1 MGPAHPDHA
10 RPGSDRAAVR
20 AAVAFALVGV
30 AWIVSSD
37 LLVQAL
43 VPDRWQHAAQSGKGI
58 AFILL
63 SATLV
68 LLLVRHHGRQWE
80 RADTV
85 ARLTE
90 EALRGSE
97 SRYRSL
103 VERVPCVV
111 WLNEVDEADPNRT
124 HCIYIGPQLEELLGY
139 TPQEWMADDD
149 LWLRVVHP
157 DDVARVAEANDDEY
171 DTGAVSIE
179 YRAIRRDGTV
189 VWIHDE
195 AVVIPGDGSR
205 PAYWQGVMVDITAQ
219 RIQDQAL
226 HEMTESLRGIFL
238 ASPLAIVVLEPDGT
252 VRHWNPA
259 AERIFGWRA
268 DEVVGAPLPFVPPD
282 LSADFDRVRER
293 TLAGEA
299 LAGWQTTG
307 ARKEGTLVEVTLSTA
322 RLLDRNGER
331 TGFLAVLEDVTER
344 RRHAE
349 ERRRAETALRAAEE
363 RYRGL
368 VEGGPAVV
376 YLHDPHATPAHLTYV
391 SPQVVD
397 LFGYPAE
404 AWTADPLF
412 WVSAAH
418 PDDRDRIVK
427 ADSAAIE
434 RAAPFD
440 MEYRM
445 IAADGREVW
454 VHDRS
459 ALVRGDD
466 GSPLFRQGVVIDVT
480 DRHRAEQERRSAI
493 DRQLRLATR
502 LELLHQIDRDVLSSA
517 SIDELAGRTLD
528 LLRLLVPFDRA
539 SVAVLDEPSGR
550 FTYAAVRAAP
560 ELVLEPDL
568 RSHVPDAVA
577 RELLSRDVLLV
588 ADLDQFEGETPYI
601 TGARA
606 MGIRSVVSIALRT
619 EDEQVGTLILVSRTP
634 GAFGEEAVDIAR
646 EVGAELAIA
655 IAQTRLRDQLEE
667 RADELARLAEERG
680 QLLHRIVRAQEE
692 ERERV
697 ALELHDGL
705 GQVLTSISLFA
716 SDLLQ
721 DVPEGARARVARVND
736 LVQRAIADS
745 RHLVWSLRP
754 PELERL
760 GLVPAL
766 RRLVDELSGSELTV
780 DLHEEIG
787 DLRLS
792 GDSEAVVYR
801 VVQEAVNNA
810 MKHAGGSAVSVVL
823 RRRNGVLTTLVED
836 DGGGFDPGAV
846 PAGRGLG
853 LIGMRERA
861 ELVGGDLVVES
872 AHESGTRVRLEV
884 PVEPEG

>member
-1 MGPAHPDHA
+1 MDPAHPDHA
-10 RPGSDRAAVR
+10 RPGVDRSAVR
-20 AAVAFALVGV
+20 AAAAFALVGV
-30 AWIVSSD
+30 AWILLSD
-37 LLVQAL
+37 LLVQSL
-43 VPDRWQHAAQSGKGI
+43 VPDRWQHAAQSVKGI
-58 AFILL
+58 AFMLL
-63 SATLV
+63 AATLV
-68 LLLVRHHGRQWE
+68 LLLVRHYGRQWE
-80 RADTV
+80 RAVAT

-90 EALRGSE
+90 DALRGSE

-111 WLNEVDEADPNRT
+111 WLNEVDAADPNET

-139 TPQEWMADDD
+139 TPREWMADDD

-157 DDVARVAEANDDEY
+157 DDHARVVAANDEADA
-171 DTGAVSIE
+171 TGALSME

-195 AVVIPGDGSR
+195 AVVIPGDESR

-219 RIQDQAL
+219 RVQDQAL
-226 HEMTESLRGIFL
+226 HELTESLRGIFL

-259 AERIFGWRA
+259 ADRIFGWRS
-268 DEVVGAPLPFVPPD
+268 DEVVGGPLPFVPPD
-282 LSADFDRVRER
+282 LSADFDQVRRR

-299 LAGWQTTG
+299 LAGWETTG
-307 ARKEGTLVEVTLSTA
+307 ARKDGTRIEVSLSTA
-322 RLLDRNGER
+322 PLLDRNGR
-331 TGFLAVLEDVTER
+331 LTGFLWVIEDVTDR
-344 RRHAE
+344 RRESE
-349 ERRRAETALRAAEE
+349 ERRRAETALRGAEE
-363 RYRGL
+363 RYRSL

-376 YLHDPHATPAHLTYV
+376 YLRDPHAVPAHLTYV

-397 LFGYPAE
+397 LFGYPVE
-404 AWTADPLF
+404 AWSADPQF
-412 WVSAAH
+412 WVSATH

-434 RAAPFD
+434 RGAPFD

-454 VHDRS
+454 VHDR
-459 ALVRGDD
+459 ATLVRGDD
-466 GSPLFRQGVVIDVT
+466 GAPLFRQGVVIDVT
-480 DRHRAEQERRSAI
+480 GRHRAEQERRSAI

-502 LELLHQIDRDVLSSA
+502 LELLHEIDRDVLSSA
-517 SIDELAGRTLD
+517 SIGELAGRTLD

-539 SVAVLDEPSGR
+539 SVAVLDEANGR
-550 FTYAAVRAAP
+550 FSYAAVRAVP
-560 ELVLEPDL
+560 EMVLDPDL
-568 RSHVPDAVA
+568 QSHVPDAVA
-577 RELLSRDVLLV
+577 RDLLSRDVLV
-588 ADLDQFEGETPYI
+588 ADLDELEGETPYI
-601 TGARA
+601 AGARA
-606 MGIRSVVSIALRT
+606 MGIRSVVSVALRT
-619 EDEQVGTLILVSRTP
+619 EDEQVGVLILVSRLP
-634 GAFGEEAVDIAR
+634 GAFDEEAVDIAR

-667 RADELARLAEERG
+667 RADELARVAEERR

-716 SDLLQ
+716 SDLQQ
-721 DVPEGARARVARVND
+721 DVPEGARGRVARVNE

-766 RRLVDELSGSELTV
+766 RRLVDELSGSDLTV

-787 DLRLS
+787 DLRLP

-836 DGGGFDPGAV
+836 DGGGFDPDAV

-872 AHESGTRVRLEV
+872 ARESGTRVRLEV
-884 PVEPEG
+884 PVEAGG